1 VKPHILSGAPDE
13 RAGIEED
20 KALVRIDNLSLRRLI
35 GIAYRVKGFQIA
47 GPNWPETFDIVAKL
61 PTDYQHDQLP
71 ALMQKMLSD
80 RFRLAAHHETRTAPA
95 YALVI
100 AKGGPK
106 LHESA
111 GPRTYHTGRPGLIEG
126 HQWSMTELADSLTGF
141 VGASVANQTGLGAVY
156 DLKFEWNPQE
166 LAAQSETGGTT
177 EGPSLFTALQ
187 EQLGL
192 RLEPTRVGFCC
203 RRSRGT
209 SANSQLI
216 SGRPGVVVHMR
227 AARPA
232 APGDLLSNGA
242 HTDFSDEARNS
253 SRLRH
258 SLPW

>member
-1 VKPHILSGAPDE
+1 MSTRSIEAFSARSILLVLASNCCLLAQSQVSQPREFEAVSVKPHISSGAPDE

-47 GPNWPETFDIVAKL
+47 GPDWPETFDIVAKL

-71 ALMQKMLSD
+71 ALMQRMLSD
-80 RFRLAAHHETRTAPA
+80 RFRLAVHHETRTAPA

-111 GPRTYHTGRPGLIEG
+111 GPRTYHTGRPGLVEG

-141 VGASVANQTGLGAVY
+141 VGAPVANQTGLGAVY
-156 DLKFEWNPQE
+156 DLKIEWNPQE
-166 LAAQSETGGTT
+166 LAQSETRSAT

-192 RLEPTRVGFCC
+192 RLEPTRAPFDF
-203 RRSRGT
+203 
-209 SANSQLI
+209 
-216 SGRPGVVVHMR
+216 VVVDR
-227 AARPA
+227 AERVPI
-232 APGDLLSNGA
+232 PN
-242 HTDFSDEARNS
+242 
-253 SRLRH
+253 
-258 SLPW
+258 